1 MWNFVLGCDIITS
14 RISKEAKLPR
24 ASENIESLIRAN
36 ALRLRRSLRLAQWNH
51 DIIASDKSFAARREI
66 LFRIRR
72 FVLCIEK
79 AIGHRHLGRL
89 AVAGGCLDTSDRIGE
104 RMYDFKEYRLL

>member
-51 DIIASDKSFAARREI
+51 DIIASNKSFAAWREA
-66 LFRIRR
+66 LFGI
-72 FVLCIEK
+72 
-79 AIGHRHLGRL
+79 
-89 AVAGGCLDTSDRIGE
+89 
-104 RMYDFKEYRLL
+104 RLLFHALKKPLGIGIMGDWRRPEDA